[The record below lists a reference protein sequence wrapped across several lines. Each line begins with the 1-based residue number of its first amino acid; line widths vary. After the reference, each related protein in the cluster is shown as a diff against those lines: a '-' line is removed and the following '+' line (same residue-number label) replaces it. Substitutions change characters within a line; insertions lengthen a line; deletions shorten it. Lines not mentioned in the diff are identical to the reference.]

1 MLRRLI
7 GTALL
12 LGWAAA
18 TLGCTAKI
26 ENKPN
31 LTPQTLQQGLFKIGI
46 RPSDPYWAVGGGFA
60 SNHLAYTA
68 NVAEIWWD
76 PNTANPA
83 NTATSAA
90 PGAYRYARCGKR
102 WAPGDIPVGD
112 PDVFV
117 TAGTCTQAP
126 GT

>member
-31 LTPQTLQQGLFKIGI
+31 LTPQTPP
-46 RPSDPYWAVGGGFA
+46 PSKAADGGPPTSTA
-60 SNHLAYTA
+60 S
-68 NVAEIWWD
+68 
-76 PNTANPA
+76 
-83 NTATSAA
+83 
-90 PGAYRYARCGKR
+90 PG
-102 WAPGDIPVGD
+102 
-112 PDVFV
+112 
-117 TAGTCTQAP
+117 
-126 GT
+126 